1 VPPMIESIRIRN
13 FKSLGEVTLNLEK
26 FNCLIGMNGAGKS
39 TVLQALDFIAQMMR
53 GHIQGW
59 LDGRD
64 WSITD
69 LNCKLRKESN
79 ITVSVQYRTSE
90 GKELV
95 WIGIFNRSSLCCTSE
110 SLSVDGEKL
119 FQMAGQTY
127 TLQGRPSQGI
137 AFVFQGSLLSALK
150 DSELLPLPSILEF
163 RDAMRHVRSLELL
176 SPQLLRKSARSSDK
190 DIGAGGEKLAGY
202 LHTIKGEDRQ
212 RLLELLKSFY
222 PRIEDFKVKSKRA
235 GWKTL
240 AVIEQ
245 FDGQRLETEA
255 LHMSDGLLRILA
267 VLAQAGAHNSLLLLD
282 EIENGINQ
290 TIVEKLVDTLV
301 SSTQQILVTTHSPL
315 ILNYLDDDLARRS
328 VQFIYRT
335 PQGESRI
342 RHFFEIPRIGEKLR
356 YMGPGE
362 ALVDTDLEQLS
373 AECLALDEAGANAS
387 PEVSH

>member
-1 VPPMIESIRIRN
+1 M
-13 FKSLGEVTLNLEK
+13 
-26 FNCLIGMNGAGKS
+26 
-39 TVLQALDFIAQMMR
+39 
-53 GHIQGW
+53 
-59 LDGRD
+59 
-64 WSITD
+64 
-69 LNCKLRKESN
+69 
-79 ITVSVQYRTSE
+79 
-90 GKELV
+90 
-95 WIGIFNRSSLCCTSE
+95 
-110 SLSVDGEKL
+110 
-119 FQMAGQTY
+119 
-127 TLQGRPSQGI
+127 
-137 AFVFQGSLLSALK
+137 
-150 DSELLPLPSILEF
+150 PLPSILEF

>member
-1 VPPMIESIRIRN
+1 M
-13 FKSLGEVTLNLEK
+13 
-26 FNCLIGMNGAGKS
+26 
-39 TVLQALDFIAQMMR
+39 
-53 GHIQGW
+53 
-59 LDGRD
+59 
-64 WSITD
+64 
-69 LNCKLRKESN
+69 
-79 ITVSVQYRTSE
+79 
-90 GKELV
+90 
-95 WIGIFNRSSLCCTSE
+95 
-110 SLSVDGEKL
+110 
-119 FQMAGQTY
+119 
-127 TLQGRPSQGI
+127 
-137 AFVFQGSLLSALK
+137 
-150 DSELLPLPSILEF
+150 
-163 RDAMRHVRSLELL
+163 
-176 SPQLLRKSARSSDK
+176 
-190 DIGAGGEKLAGY
+190 
-202 LHTIKGEDRQ
+202 
-212 RLLELLKSFY
+212 
-222 PRIEDFKVKSKRA
+222 KSKRA

>member
-1 VPPMIESIRIRN
+1 MIESIRIRN

-39 TVLQALDFIAQMMR
+39 TVLQALDFIAQMMH
-53 GHIQGW
+53 GQLQDW
-59 LDGRD
+59 LSRRD
-64 WSITD
+64 WSIND

-95 WIGIFNRSSLCCTSE
+95 WIGIFNRSSLRCTSE
-110 SLSVDGEKL
+110 SLFVDGARQ

-127 TLQGRPSQGI
+127 TLQGRPRQGI

-150 DSELLPLPSILEF
+150 DSELSPSILEF

-176 SPQLLRKSARSSDK
+176 SPQLLRKSARSSDR

-202 LHTIKGEDRQ
+202 LHAIKGEDRQ

-290 TIVEKLVDTLV
+290 AIVERLVDTLV

-342 RHFFEIPRIGEKLR
+342 RHFFELPRIGEKLR